1 MTARSLP
8 GRALT
13 IRARRPADVPALAE
27 ILLAQQA
34 GSRYPFRDPLP
45 VPVEEFLHA
54 DDAVRAWTAELDGR
68 LVGHVCR
75 TGPGAGS
82 PDVEAM
88 NARCAEAHGCD
99 VEELAWVRTLFVAEG
114 VRGHGVGRRLVE
126 TVLADILAD
135 GLRPC
140 LEVLSAQQSALALY
154 RSTGWE
160 EVDRTR
166 PAWLRDA
173 DDEGLEVHVLVLP
186 TIRGRHAVPG
196 IG

>member
-1 MTARSLP
+1 MTARPLP

-13 IRARRPADVPALAE
+13 IRARRPADVPALADV
-27 ILLAQQA
+27 LLAQQA

-68 LVGHVCR
+68 R
-75 TGPGAGS
+75 
-82 PDVEAM
+82 
-88 NARCAEAHGCD
+88 
-99 VEELAWVRTLFVAEG
+99 
-114 VRGHGVGRRLVE
+114 VGRRLVE
-126 TVLADILAD
+126 TVRADILAD

-140 LEVLSAQQSALALY
+140 LEVLSAQQAALALY

-173 DDEGLEVHVLVLP
+173 DGEGLEVHVLVLP
-186 TIRGRHAVPG
+186 AVRGRHAVTG